1 MSQGVIEH
9 KYTAFSLFPSLCY
22 YRHGL
27 EDDIFLIPQKHFLK
41 LMRSYCIEYRR
52 DSLPLRGKKYKR
64 RKNTSHN
71 RIHSF
76 SAEKDDNLI
85 IVLNTCL
92 GYVKRHK
99 LVWSHLKSRSIVLP
113 LTKPIWSCIFDKIP
127 TSPCLLAIIFF
138 SWIRVFSIVCCRQK
152 TTAHVQQASYIT
164 QTILGKRL
172 TKGCCIPT

>member
-1 MSQGVIEH
+1 MSQGVIEL
-9 KYTAFSLFPSLCY
+9 KNTAFSLFHSLCCY
-22 YRHGL
+22 HGL
-27 EDDIFLIPQKHFLK
+27 EDDIFLIPRKHFLK

-52 DSLPLRGKKYKR
+52 DSLPLRGENYKR

-92 GYVKRHK
+92 YVKRHK

-113 LTKPIWSCIFDKIP
+113 LTKPIVSCIFDKIP
-127 TSPCLLAIIFF
+127 TSPCLLQFFFF

-152 TTAHVQQASYIT
+152 TTAYVQQASYIT
-164 QTILGKRL
+164 QTILGE
-172 TKGCCIPT
+172 KG